1 MQTTNQSNLK
11 LALMPNDLTT
21 IKDTMTVP
29 SVDNQKDFRSALGQF
44 GTGVTVITAHD
55 NHSPIGMTVNSFAS
69 VSLDPALVLWSIANK
84 SERRDAFYNAGFFA
98 VHVLAENQAD
108 LALNFAKN
116 PTAFEECEW
125 HFGRHHLPI
134 LPGAIARFEC
144 SIQTTYD
151 GGDHTIIIGKVEQFT
166 HNEGKP
172 LMFVGG
178 HFGKFSP

>member
-1 MQTTNQSNLK
+1 MHTTNQSNLK
-11 LALMPNDLTT
+11 VALMPTNLDRSQ
-21 IKDTMTVP
+21 DTMMVP
-29 SVDNQKDFRSALGQF
+29 SRDNHHAFRNALGKF

-69 VSLDPALVLWSIANK
+69 VSLDTALVLWSIANK
-84 SERRDAFYNAGFFA
+84 SERRDVFYNAGFFA
-98 VHVLAENQAD
+98 VHVLAANQAD
-108 LALNFAKN
+108 LALNFAKS

-125 HFGRHHLPI
+125 HFGRNHLPI
-134 LPGAIARFEC
+134 LPEAIARFEC

-172 LMFVGG
+172 LMFAGG
-178 HFGKFSP
+178 HFGKFSL

>member
-1 MQTTNQSNLK
+1 MHTTSQSNLNP
-11 LALMPNDLTT
+11 ALMPNDLTT

-44 GTGVTVITAHD
+44 GTGVTIVTAHD
-55 NHSPIGMTVNSFAS
+55 NHHPIGMTVNSFAS
-69 VSLDPALVLWSIANK
+69 VSLNPALVLWSISNK
-84 SERRDAFYNAGFFA
+84 SERRDGFCNAGFFA
-98 VHVLAENQAD
+98 VHILAEDHTD

-116 PTAFEECEW
+116 PTPFETCEW
-125 HFGRHHLPI
+125 HLGKNHLPV
-134 LPGAIARFEC
+134 LPSAIARFEC
-144 SIQTTYD
+144 SIHTTYD

-178 HFGKFSP
+178 HFGKFS